1 MTVAGQS
8 FFDPLPAG
16 ADLYLLRGVLNDWPD
31 REAAAILKR
40 CAEAAHPNGRVVVLK
55 GVAPDGAPRD
65 ISIEMVLAG
74 GRHRTVT
81 EFRELARGSGLEV
94 VAARQQPK
102 YFVVECRPLGTARI

>member
-1 MTVAGQS
+1 
-8 FFDPLPAG
+8 
-16 ADLYLLRGVLNDWPD
+16 
-31 REAAAILKR
+31 
-40 CAEAAHPNGRVVVLK
+40 
-55 GVAPDGAPRD
+55 
-65 ISIEMVLAG
+65 MVLVG